1 MIVDYSLARPTIAE
15 LRAVGAT
22 GVIRYTG
29 WDGQPGF
36 QNTHKNLTVPELAEL
51 RAAGL
56 NVGLTFE
63 YAADAAGNGA
73 PQGTADA
80 GLADVQIGLLGM
92 INVTDKVGDFYAV
105 DYDVPDFA
113 PKLPGGP
120 ASARAK
126 LGPVAEYFDA
136 AKAVAVDHEVCAYGG
151 YWAVSRLLD
160 AGIVRKAWQTL
171 AWSDGTTVPAGATHT
186 VVINGRLWDTRAV
199 LRQTGQTV
207 LGGGLDVD
215 VLEVQGASPDWGQW
229 PRPGIKPPPPPPPPA
244 TVSVTV
250 TDPVLKEG
258 ASGHAVRRA
267 QGLCLAAGHN
277 VAVDGVFGGVTLAA
291 VRAVQANA
299 HISVDGIVGHDT
311 WAALYTRP

>member
-15 LRAVGAT
+15 LRAAGAT

-36 QNTHKNLTVPELAEL
+36 ANSHKNLTIPELAEL

-56 NVGLTFE
+56 DVGLTFE
-63 YAADAAGNGA
+63 YAADAAAHGA
-73 PQGTADA
+73 AQGTADA
-80 GLADVQIGLLGM
+80 GLADMQIALLGM
-92 INVTDKVGDFYAV
+92 AGGPSKVGDFYAV

-113 PKLPGGP
+113 PNLPGGP

-126 LGPVAEYFDA
+126 LGPLAGYFDA
-136 AKAVAVDHEVCAYGG
+136 ARAAAVNHEVCAYGG

-171 AWSDGTTVPAGATHT
+171 AWSRGSTVPAGATHT
-186 VVINGRLWDTRAV
+186 TVVNGVLWDTRAV
-199 LRQTGQTV
+199 LRQTGQTL

-215 VLEVQGASPDWGQW
+215 TLEVQGQW
-229 PRPGIKPPPPPPPPA
+229 PRPGHAPPPPPPPPA

-250 TDPVLKEG
+250 TDPVLAAG
-258 ASGHAVRRA
+258 ASGPAVRRL
-267 QGLCLAAGHN
+267 QGLCLAAGHPI
-277 VAVDGVFGGVTLAA
+277 AVDGAFGGVTLAA
-291 VRAVQANA
+291 VRAVQASA
-299 HISVDGIVGHDT
+299 RIAVDGVVGHDT
-311 WAALYTRP
+311 WLALYTRP